1 MLKKITILFM
11 CVLGLANIVCA
22 QDDEEQTKKRIYEEI
37 IGGEASKV
45 KKYTYLYDT
54 SLIQAIKK
62 QDIERIK
69 FLLLANVNTNEKND
83 EGETPL
89 GVAITYPSQDI
100 VVMLLDRGA
109 LVNEPSRYGV
119 TPLMTVAA
127 LGTGKNLNILLDYGA
142 NPDLQDN
149 QGRTALMYAVETLNY
164 DTASALLD
172 IPKIDLSLKDKKGKT
187 AFMHVLDK
195 QDANMLDLFAAK
207 GVKVDS
213 KDRATRDLFFK
224 SVKNNDENMV
234 RLLIACGYK
243 VDNQDTAAKT
253 AFLNAVKNNKV
264 EMAEIFLQ
272 AGVNPNSKDS
282 LGTPALITAVK
293 NNNLEMTEVLLYAGA
308 DSNIKDGLA
317 TPALIT
323 AVKNNNLDIAKLLL
337 DNKANVNAK
346 DGVGKTPILYAVKNK
361 DNAMIQL
368 LLSYTKQQE
377 NKDVKDTKNTKT
389 KAEKKDSLA
398 AYAIDFSTWKNEDIS
413 NYITRSEYN
422 TQIAKDTLAA
432 RKAQEAP
439 KEAATPNLKYTDDK
453 SKNISVVPAASAVK
467 KPVSKPKAA
476 QKNGQKNASKNS
488 NAAVKTNTVA
498 HKTAPATEKPIEVIE
513 DNENVNT
520 LIALPQEKPQE
531 TANNISKEAAVQFPA
546 MQPGAATSTVQV
558 EQQTAKSSLP
568 AVEDNAAQG
577 NLVSK
582 QNNNIVDT
590 EEDNPYAF

>member
-1 MLKKITILFM
+1 MLKKITVLFI
-11 CVLGLANIVCA
+11 CVLSLANIVCA
-22 QDDEEQTKKRIYEEI
+22 QENEEQTKKRIYEEI

-69 FLLLANVNTNEKND
+69 FLLLANVSTNEKND

-213 KDRATRDLFFK
+213 KDKATRDLFFK

-253 AFLNAVKNNKV
+253 SFLNAVKNNKV

-293 NNNLEMTEVLLYAGA
+293 NNNLEMTEVLLSAGA

-323 AVKNNNLDIAKLLL
+323 AVKNNNLDIARVLL

-368 LLSYTKQQE
+368 LLSYSKQQE
-377 NKDVKDTKNTKT
+377 NKDTKNNKT
-389 KAEKKDSLA
+389 KAGKKDPLA
-398 AYAIDFSTWKNEDIS
+398 AYAIDFSTWKDEDIN

-432 RKAQEAP
+432 RKAQETP

-453 SKNISVVPAASAVK
+453 SKNIGVVPAASAVK

-476 QKNGQKNASKNS
+476 QKNGQKNVSKNS
-488 NAAVKTNTVA
+488 NAAVKTNNVA
-498 HKTAPATEKPIEVIE
+498 HTTAPATEKPIEVIE

-520 LIALPQEKPQE
+520 LVALPQEKPQE
-531 TANNISKEAAVQFPA
+531 TANNISKEAAVQFPE
-546 MQPGAATSTVQV
+546 MQPATATPNTVQI
-558 EQQTAKSSLP
+558 EQEVAQPQPYAP
-568 AVEDNAAQG
+568 ADDKKVAQDNSFYQQDIA
-577 NLVSK
+577 
-582 QNNNIVDT
+582 VDT

>member
-1 MLKKITILFM
+1 MLKKITVLFI
-11 CVLGLANIVCA
+11 CVLSLANIVCA
-22 QDDEEQTKKRIYEEI
+22 QENEEQTKKRIYEEI

-69 FLLLANVNTNEKND
+69 FLLLANVSTNEKND

-213 KDRATRDLFFK
+213 KDKATRDLFFK

-253 AFLNAVKNNKV
+253 SFLNAVKNNKV

-293 NNNLEMTEVLLYAGA
+293 NNNL
-308 DSNIKDGLA
+308 
-317 TPALIT
+317 
-323 AVKNNNLDIAKLLL
+323 DIARVLL

-368 LLSYTKQQE
+368 LLSYSKQQE
-377 NKDVKDTKNTKT
+377 NKDTKNNKT
-389 KAEKKDSLA
+389 KAGKKDPLA

-432 RKAQEAP
+432 RKAQETP

-453 SKNISVVPAASAVK
+453 SKNIGVVPAASAVK

-476 QKNGQKNASKNS
+476 QKNGQKNVSKNS
-488 NAAVKTNTVA
+488 NAAVKTNNVA
-498 HKTAPATEKPIEVIE
+498 HTTAPATEKPIEVIE

-520 LIALPQEKPQE
+520 LVALPQEKPQE
-531 TANNISKEAAVQFPA
+531 TANNISTEAAAQFPE
-546 MQPGAATSTVQV
+546 MQPGAATPNTVQI
-558 EQQTAKSSLP
+558 EQEVAQPQPYAP
-568 AVEDNAAQG
+568 ADDKKVAQDNSFYQQDIA
-577 NLVSK
+577 
-582 QNNNIVDT
+582 VDT